1 MDIMG
6 MFSLPCD
13 MDQAE
18 AGRQRKK
25 KLDILY
31 LLKDCARDPP
41 KANGLR
47 TLEGLAQ
54 ESCIMD
60 TKQV

>member
-1 MDIMG
+1 
-6 MFSLPCD
+6 

-25 KLDILY
+25 RLDVLY
-31 LLKDCARDPP
+31 LLKDCARDPL

-60 TKQV
+60 TE